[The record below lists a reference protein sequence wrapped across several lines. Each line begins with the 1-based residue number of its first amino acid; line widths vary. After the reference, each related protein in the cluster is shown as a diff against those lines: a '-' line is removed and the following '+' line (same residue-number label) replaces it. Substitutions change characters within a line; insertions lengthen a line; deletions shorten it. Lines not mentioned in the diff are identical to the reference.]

1 MRLHKVKRDFGYD
14 INIAPLIDVVFLLI
28 VFFLTVSHIAQVRV
42 EALSLPEAQQ
52 EIMQA
57 TPAWVTAAFALAV
70 FGGTL
75 GSILL
80 LMRKK
85 LAVPVFGISLG
96 SIIAQM
102 GYGLGIAKSYEVFGA
117 QAFIL
122 PIILIVIGV
131 FLYMYS
137 KKQREAGLLI

>member
-1 MRLHKVKRDFGYD
+1 MSESTNKLPKGFWAIG
-14 INIAPLIDVVFLLI
+14 IIALIWNLMGVYSYLQQAYMTD
-28 VFFLTVSHIAQVRV
+28 
-42 EALSLPEAQQ
+42 EAMAALPQAQQ

-137 KKQREAGLLI
+137 KKQREAGVLV